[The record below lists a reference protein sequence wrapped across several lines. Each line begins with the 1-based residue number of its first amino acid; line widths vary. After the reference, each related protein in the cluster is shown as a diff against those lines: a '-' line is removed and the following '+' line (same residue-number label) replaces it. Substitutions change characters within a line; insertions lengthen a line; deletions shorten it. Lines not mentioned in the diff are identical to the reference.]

1 MPDSPLKFYMSILHR
16 QAQTIPNRPSPDLCL
31 NYHEAPSMS
40 KETDVVLRAGS
51 GGGYVTNQGF
61 NGVLR
66 TTQRVKTE
74 HGEGAIKQR

>member
-1 MPDSPLKFYMSILHR
+1 
-16 QAQTIPNRPSPDLCL
+16 
-31 NYHEAPSMS
+31 MS